1 MLLNLLALIVRLE
14 TLANISNIRAGLAT
28 RLATI
33 SGLRVAAEQPD
44 NPNPPIAVIIP
55 DLTRYDDTF
64 QRGMDTTT
72 FRIILIV
79 SRAAEKYAQRKL
91 DTYVSTTGS
100 TSIKAAIE
108 GDRTLG
114 GTVFDCRVTEMR
126 NYGQISVGD
135 VTYLGCEFIVLTYA

>member
-1 MLLNLLALIVRLE
+1 MALIEKCE
-14 TLANISNIRAGLAT
+14 TLADISAIRSGLAT

-33 SGLRVAAEQPD
+33 SGLRTAAEQPD
-44 NPNPPIAVIIP
+44 NPNPPIAIIIP
-55 DLTRYDDTF
+55 DLTRYDDAF

-79 SRAAEKYAQRKL
+79 SRVAEKYGQKKL
-91 DTYVSTTGS
+91 DSYCSTTGA

-114 GTVFDCRVTEMR
+114 GTVFNCRVTEMR

>member
-1 MLLNLLALIVRLE
+1 LASI
-14 TLANISNIRAGLAT
+14 TNIRAGLAT

-33 SGLRVAAEQPD
+33 SGLRTSSTQPD

-55 DLTRYDDTF
+55 DNTRYDDTF
-64 QRGMDTTT
+64 GRGMDTTT

-79 SRAAEKYAQRKL
+79 SRAAEKYAQKKL